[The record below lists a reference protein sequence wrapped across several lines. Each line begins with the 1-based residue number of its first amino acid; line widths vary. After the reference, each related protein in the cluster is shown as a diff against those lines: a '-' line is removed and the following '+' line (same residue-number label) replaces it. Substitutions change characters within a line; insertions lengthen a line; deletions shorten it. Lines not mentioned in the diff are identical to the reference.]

1 MANHTVTVGLG
12 YKYKGFYVDMAYL
25 YRQNK
30 SDFYTL
36 NYDAIGEDPQYFKP
50 VKVKDDYNRVLLTL
64 GYKF

>member
-1 MANHTVTVGLG
+1 
-12 YKYKGFYVDMAYL
+12 MAYL

-30 SDFYTL
+30 SDFYAFD
-36 NYDAIGEDPQYFKP
+36 DASLEA